1 MAENIAEEIDKDTLV
16 SLLKDKGKEIKTLEG
31 KNKKLE
37 ERYVKIFKENKN
49 LKQDRESLEKLLLNI
64 FDRDQEKFT
73 NIESGAYDAAALTEL
88 WNQRQDER
96 LKLFNETLESH
107 KDERAEL
114 LKKITSLEDQIEKSK
129 TKANS
134 EIDKMVE
141 SYKVRGSDLEKANKK
156 LNQEIKELNDI
167 IEEKNNEIAR
177 LRKAEDEVDSL
188 KAELLM
194 RELQMKN
201 VNEDLNIKTKMQEN
215 ERKNE
220 VLRLRHEVESLSEK
234 VKHLENEKEQTR
246 LNKLANMKDQSS
258 ETDLTA
264 ETIHEFLH
272 RSVEPSPRNASQD
285 ELPRP
290 IMRRASSGRDI
301 PNIDESSQEYLKNV
315 VVKLFCYLE
324 GNNVKEAK
332 ALMNALSIMLKMTPQ
347 DRERIEDAKK
357 GNTIW
362 GNTVHFLKDTFVSKG
377 DVNYYTNNTD
387 SK

>member
-107 KDERAEL
+107 KNERSDL

-129 TKANS
+129 TQANS

-167 IEEKNNEIAR
+167 IEEKNNEIGR

-215 ERKNE
+215 DRKNE

-234 VKHLENEKEQTR
+234 IKHLENEKEQTR
-246 LNKLANMKDQSS
+246 LNKLANMRDQSS

-264 ETIHEFLH
+264 ESIHEILN

-285 ELPRP
+285 DLPRP

-301 PNIDESSQEYLKNV
+301 PNLDENSQEYLKNV
-315 VVKLFCYLE
+315 VVKLFCYIE

-332 ALMNALSIMLKMTPQ
+332 ALMNALTIMLKMTPQ

-377 DVNYYTNNTD
+377 DVNYYTNNSD

>member
-73 NIESGAYDAAALTEL
+73 NIESGAYDATALTEL

-107 KDERAEL
+107 KDERADL
-114 LKKITSLEDQIEKSK
+114 LKKITSLEGQIEKSK
-129 TKANS
+129 TQANS

>member
-49 LKQDRESLEKLLLNI
+49 LKQDRESLEKLLLSI

-73 NIESGAYDAAALTEL
+73 NIESGAYDATALTEL

-167 IEEKNNEIAR
+167 IEEKNNEVAR

>member
-167 IEEKNNEIAR
+167 IEEKNNEVAR

-246 LNKLANMKDQSS
+246 LNKLANMRDQSS

>member
-49 LKQDRESLEKLLLNI
+49 LKQDRESLEKLLLSI

-73 NIESGAYDAAALTEL
+73 NIESGAYDATALTEL

>member
-49 LKQDRESLEKLLLNI
+49 LKQDRESLEKLLLAV

-73 NIESGAYDAAALTEL
+73 NVESGAYDANALIEL

-107 KDERAEL
+107 KSERSDL
-114 LKKITSLEDQIEKSK
+114 LKKIASLEDQIEKSK
-129 TKANS
+129 NQANS

-167 IEEKNNEIAR
+167 IEEKNNEISR
-177 LRKAEDEVDSL
+177 LRKSEDEVDSL

-194 RELQMKN
+194 KELQMKN
-201 VNEDLNIKTKMQEN
+201 VNEDLNIKSKMQEN

-234 VKHLENEKEQTR
+234 IKQLENEKEQARTNR
-246 LNKLANMKDQSS
+246 FANMRDESLQTNLTI
-258 ETDLTA
+258 EGLNDL
-264 ETIHEFLH
+264 LN
-272 RSVEPSPRNASQD
+272 RSVEQSPRTASQD
-285 ELPRP
+285 ELPKP
-290 IMRRASSGRDI
+290 VMRRASSGRDI
-301 PNIDESSQEYLKNV
+301 PNLDESSQEYLKNV
-315 VVKLFCYLE
+315 VVKLFCYIE

-332 ALMNALSIMLKMTPQ
+332 ALMNALTIMLKMTPQ
-347 DRERIEDAKK
+347 DREKIEEAKK
-357 GNTIW
+357 GNTLW

-377 DVNYYTNNTD
+377 DVNYYTNNTE